1 VIVTFNVTDF
11 PEHILNP
18 FGMAAVTPD
27 TFLVQ
32 LLNTGFVVT
41 AAAEHRASLRR
52 PSMSVMEYLDA
63 LRRNSLPGTAA
74 ALAAD
79 HTGHI

>member
-1 VIVTFNVTDF
+1 
-11 PEHILNP
+11 
-18 FGMAAVTPD
+18 MADVSPD

-32 LLNTGFVVT
+32 LLDTGFVVS

-52 PSMSVMEYLDA
+52 PAMSATEYLDA
-63 LRRNSLPGTAA
+63 LRHNSLPGTAA

-79 HTGHI
+79 HMGHF